1 MLAHSRYAVDLGG
14 NSESSIQR
22 EIVGFSDLESLD
34 GVDQFLAAYEC
45 LEH

>member
-1 MLAHSRYAVDLGG
+1 MLAHSRYAVDLRGD
-14 NSESSIQR
+14 SQSSIQTR
-22 EIVGFSDLESLD
+22 GSRFSDLESLD